1 MILIKK
7 FKEAPKPLQ
16 NQILLWLVGILLAG
30 GVALFFDAG
39 DSEKTEPTAIDRESA
54 STFIPAGFVLVPIE
68 IANFQS
74 LDSILGQHGVVDL
87 FKPSSEPDGRPIRV
101 ASKIKILRAPLNPS
115 HFAVLAPEEE
125 SAALVSYQGAFTV
138 VVQNP
143 KESSGTRFVNTDGN
157 RVRPGHRKPRAVS
170 RITVEV
176 RGGIEN

>member
-16 NQILLWLVGILLAG
+16 NQILLWMVGILLAG
-30 GVALFFDAG
+30 GVAVFFDAS
-39 DSEKTEPTAIDRESA
+39 DSGQSEVISAERENA
-54 STFIPAGFVLVPIE
+54 STFIPEGFVLVPIE
-68 IANFQS
+68 VANFQS

-87 FKPSSEPDGRPIRV
+87 FRPSDEPNGKPIKV
-101 ASKIKILRAPLNPS
+101 AEKIKILRAPLNPN

-125 SAALVSYQGAFTV
+125 SGNLVSYQGAFTV

-143 KESSGTRFVNTDGN
+143 KEAGTRFVNTNAN
-157 RVRPGHRKPRAVS
+157 RGRTVLKKSKTVS